1 MIVSFSDKKTE
12 NLFKNRTKPK
22 GLPENIIQRALEK
35 LIILNATNNINDFIV
50 IPGNNYEKLKGERRN
65 ESSIRI
71 NDQWRIVFEWKDG
84 NSYNVKIEDY
94 H

>member
-1 MIVSFSDKKTE
+1 MIVSFSDKRTE
-12 NLFKNRTKPK
+12 ELFKNRSKPK

-35 LIILNATNNINDFIV
+35 LIILHAINSINDLTV
-50 IPGNNYEKLKGERRN
+50 MPGNNYEKLKGKRRK

-71 NDQWRIVFEWKDG
+71 NDQWRIAFEWKDG
-84 NSYNVKIEDY
+84 NACNVKIEDY